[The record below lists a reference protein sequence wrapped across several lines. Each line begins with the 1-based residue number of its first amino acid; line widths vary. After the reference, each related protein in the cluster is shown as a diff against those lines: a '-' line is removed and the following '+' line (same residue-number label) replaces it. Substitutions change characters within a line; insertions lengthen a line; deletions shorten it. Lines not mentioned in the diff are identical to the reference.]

1 MLGPIEMSASDRSAT
16 RAILAS
22 RYVPVRLLGIDV
34 FPLRLED
41 LVQISNECIAQRK
54 RLLIGVVNAAKLVN
68 ARKDAA
74 LRQALGETDVVL
86 ADGLPVV
93 WLSRLQGTPL
103 PARVAGID
111 VMMALL
117 EAADRKRQRVYFLGA
132 KPAVVAK
139 VVEIVR
145 RDYPGVDVAGFRDGY
160 FSPEQEEEV
169 ANDIRNSCSDI
180 IFVAIS
186 PPKKEIFLGKWGD
199 FMGVPVCHG
208 VGGSFDVVAG
218 ATKRAPAWMQKCGME
233 WFYRFMQEPRRMWK
247 RYLVT
252 NTMFLWLSVVEII
265 RHRMGLQSKS
275 EGC

>member
-218 ATKRAPAWMQKCGME
+218 ATKRAPAWMQKCCFCGSALLRLFVTE
-233 WFYRFMQEPRRMWK
+233 W
-247 RYLVT
+247 
-252 NTMFLWLSVVEII
+252 
-265 RHRMGLQSKS
+265 
-275 EGC
+275 GCKANRKGVSQ